1 MKRTTTLLLA
11 ALLLCTGC
19 QSKDKQTPAPD
30 SNSPGPAAEITTA
43 PAESTEVSSD
53 SSESAESS
61 VAEVFTAD
69 TSVTEEAADT
79 TEASTDGILFKP
91 GVWLGS
97 DSYFFFDSVGGGQL
111 LSLENGIGVGFE
123 IEPCTGDTVT
133 FHMGSAD
140 SSLTCTVTE
149 SSENSVT
156 IVNDNG
162 EPDTLNFVCEGDA
175 STFTFYTNEELMT
188 LALEYYQA
196 QTGYAPSNAGVQN
209 NPDGTASIQL
219 YDSLGDHNSTSAWY
233 TVDRVTGEGTDD
245 MTGESINISAA
256 G

>member
-1 MKRTTTLLLA
+1 MKRTTTILLA

-19 QSKDKQTPAPD
+19 QSKDTQTPAPD
-30 SNSPGPAAEITTA
+30 SSSPGSAAEVTTA
-43 PAESTEVSSD
+43 PAESTEASSD
-53 SSESAESS
+53 ISGSAESPVS
-61 VAEVFTAD
+61 KGFTAD
-69 TSVTEEAADT
+69 IEVTEEADT
-79 TEASTDGILFKP
+79 TETSIDGILFKP

-97 DSYFFFDSVGGGQL
+97 DSYFFFDGEGGGQL
-111 LSLENGIGVGFE
+111 LSLENGIGIGFE
-123 IEPCTGDTVT
+123 VEPCTGDTVT

-149 SSENSVT
+149 VSENSVT

-162 EPDTLNFVCEGDA
+162 EPDTLNFVCEGNA

-188 LALEYYQA
+188 LALDYYQA
-196 QTGYAPSNAGVQN
+196 QTGYAPQNAGVQN
-209 NPDGTASIQL
+209 NPDGTATIQL